1 MQNTVITF
9 HMMSKMRKRSMIL
22 LEYKQKAHK
31 ILSNVMYLLTSK
43 RPMANFDEQ
52 LFIVCDILYNNR
64 EK

>member
-1 MQNTVITF
+1 
-9 HMMSKMRKRSMIL
+9 MMSKMRKRSMIL